1 MLGLSL
7 ARAGAVALGDKP
19 AAIRW
24 EIIERHGIVVTSH
37 IGWIDGGAYSA
48 RIWTLYAKKHD
59 GAGLDEAA
67 RYADRA
73 ISLEPSPFAVGWQS

>member
-24 EIIERHGIVVTSH
+24 EIIERHGITVVSH

-48 RIWTLYAKKHD
+48 RTWARYAADHD
-59 GAGLDEAA
+59 GNYIEYAA
-67 RYADRA
+67 PYADRA
-73 ISLEPSPFAVGWQS
+73 IAMEPSPFATGVQS